1 MSNPTTQT
9 TLRLLIAVC
18 VSASLPAF
26 AETRPLVKVMDAK
39 EIAAT
44 CDAALSRAA
53 ATVKAMEAK
62 VGDHHFLRE
71 WNDLQI
77 DLENTGNPIYLLAN
91 VHIDKVTRDAG
102 DACTLKLT
110 TFGTDLFQNEK
121 IFKRLQAVKPN
132 GAHAAKL
139 KKDLT
144 EGFEDT
150 GVSLPVDKRARAKA
164 IFEKMEELR
173 QTFDRNV
180 RDAKTRVVVSK
191 EEQAGLP
198 ADYLATRKPDDKGA
212 MSLSMEYPDY
222 NPFMQTAT
230 NEAARERYYRAFT
243 NRGGEKNLALLDEI
257 AALRKELG
265 GLYGFKSFA
274 DYALRRKMVENTAT
288 ATKFL
293 ADVKGAVT
301 IAEKREVDELAAEKA
316 KFLAKPATEV
326 KLQRWD
332 IPFLQERVKRER
344 FKIDQEALRKYF
356 PTDAAIA
363 YTLLVSE
370 TLYGVKFKQV
380 KVASW
385 HPDVRY
391 YDVTD
396 AKTGKFISGFYLD
409 LFPREGKYG
418 HAAAFPVRGVSK
430 LANRT
435 ALSVLVTNFNRVGL
449 NFDEMETLLHEFGH
463 VLHGVLSQT
472 DYNPHGGTNTL
483 VDFVE
488 APSQMFEEWARRE
501 DALKLFAT
509 VCKDCPKLEP
519 EMIKRLDEAR
529 RFGRG
534 IRYARQLLYADFDL
548 ALASENPGGAMAVW
562 KAKEGATPIGHV
574 EGTMFPANFS
584 HIAGGYGAGYY
595 GYMWSEVI
603 ALDMLSA
610 FSKNMMDPVVGKRYR
625 DTILAN
631 GGQVAPKALVKQFLG
646 RDADSRAFFAEVAG
660 ERK

>member
-370 TLYGVKFKQV
+370 TLYGIRMFVITMSPMQRRV
-380 KVASW
+380 S
-385 HPDVRY
+385 
-391 YDVTD
+391 
-396 AKTGKFISGFYLD
+396 
-409 LFPREGKYG
+409 LFPVSILTSSL
-418 HAAAFPVRGVSK
+418 VR
-430 LANRT
+430 ANMDTR
-435 ALSVLVTNFNRVGL
+435 
-449 NFDEMETLLHEFGH
+449 
-463 VLHGVLSQT
+463 
-472 DYNPHGGTNTL
+472 
-483 VDFVE
+483 
-488 APSQMFEEWARRE
+488 
-501 DALKLFAT
+501 
-509 VCKDCPKLEP
+509 
-519 EMIKRLDEAR
+519 R
-529 RFGRG
+529 RFR
-534 IRYARQLLYADFDL
+534 F
-548 ALASENPGGAMAVW
+548 
-562 KAKEGATPIGHV
+562 
-574 EGTMFPANFS
+574 
-584 HIAGGYGAGYY
+584 
-595 GYMWSEVI
+595 EVFQNWPI
-603 ALDMLSA
+603 ALRC
-610 FSKNMMDPVVGKRYR
+610 PCW
-625 DTILAN
+625 
-631 GGQVAPKALVKQFLG
+631 
-646 RDADSRAFFAEVAG
+646 
-660 ERK
+660 